1 MDHIDLSDDSL
12 DGGVYYNPKKRH
24 QIFLES
30 NIYYSENQYLENYGN
45 LLSTVRKDYFMI
57 VVEKSEKKVSIKIF
71 TGYRIRRRGMRWFK
85 VSKNVEYLTFNFDTG
100 DYYYGLILGYQ
111 KKKNNKRVLRKNCH
125 SMNPLN
131 LMTHKI
137 RQILKTSRRLVE
149 YDSLLDSAIESFVG
163 QLSQLN
169 QLGNNNDNILLKS
182 FLDKKNIKYPN
193 NFDLFYNDYDNV
205 VPHKIIKKN
214 NNKVVDAFMD
224 YNQLKGNN
232 IKKALHVCDNINL
245 NLLKFSY
252 RVFGNENINKD
263 FDLILKILNYKQFF
277 NFPIYYLNI
286 DYITFSKKELTRI
299 MSFFKNEV
307 LEERIDIYTFVDHI
321 GMYIRLKDYGEESLR
336 WKSLDQGD
344 FREEHLDWTDKLDY
358 YTRGKYYRLYPEFL
372 SELVSIKISDNGD
385 MYFPKLLDFSD
396 DYNRESLI
404 QSNCVKTYIG
414 RPESIIISVRKG
426 SVESEDR
433 ATVQYIIEYDNK
445 SKTIRCRRGQ
455 SLGRYNKTLS
465 SEWNQVLSKLDDRLS
480 LFVKE
485 PLFDTVKIKKV
496 CSNGHE
502 MFSDSHWDENGQLR
516 WSYKNIE

>member
-12 DGGVYYNPKKRH
+12 DDGVYYNPKKRH

-30 NIYYSENQYLENYGN
+30 NIYHSENQYLENYGN
-45 LLSTVRKDYFMI
+45 LLSTVKKDYFMI

-71 TGYRIRRRGMRWFK
+71 TGYRIRRRGIRWFK

-100 DYYYGLILGYQ
+100 DYYYGSLMGYQ
-111 KKKNNKRVLRKNCH
+111 KKKKTRRILRKNCH

-131 LMTHKI
+131 LMTHKV
-137 RQILKTSRRLVE
+137 RQTLKSSRKLIE
-149 YDSLLDSAIESFVG
+149 YDSLLDCAIESFVS
-163 QLSQLN
+163 QLSQPN
-169 QLGNNNDNILLKS
+169 QLRNKKDNILLKS

-193 NFDLFYNDYDNV
+193 NFDLFYNDYDNM
-205 VPHKIIKKN
+205 VPHKVIKKN
-214 NNKVVDAFMD
+214 NNKIVDAFMD

-232 IKKALHVCDNINL
+232 IKKALHICENLNI
-245 NLLKFSY
+245 NLLKFSH
-252 RVFGNENINKD
+252 RIFGNENIIKD
-263 FDLILKILNYKQFF
+263 FDLILKILNYKHFF

-299 MSFFKNEV
+299 MGFFKNEV
-307 LEERIDIYTFVDHI
+307 LEENIDIYTFVDHI

-344 FREEHLDWTDKLDY
+344 FREEHLDWTDKLEY
-358 YTRGKYYRLYPEFL
+358 YTRGKYYRIYPKFL
-372 SELVSIKISDNGD
+372 SEWVSKQIPNNEEI
-385 MYFPKLLDFSD
+385 YFPILLDFSD

-414 RPESIIISVRKG
+414 RPESIIISLRKG

-433 ATVQYIIEYDNK
+433 ATVQYIVEYDTK
-445 SKTIRCRRGQ
+445 SNTIRSRRGQ
-455 SLGRYNKTLS
+455 SLGKFNKTLS

-496 CSNGHE
+496 CSNGRE